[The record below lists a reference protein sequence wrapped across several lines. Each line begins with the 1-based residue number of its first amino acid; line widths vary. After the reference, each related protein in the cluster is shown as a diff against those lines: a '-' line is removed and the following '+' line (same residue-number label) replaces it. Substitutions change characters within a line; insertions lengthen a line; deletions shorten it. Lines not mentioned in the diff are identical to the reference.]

1 MNFTNFTERLQHA
14 WNAFRNKEPTTYEAG
29 TTYRPDRMH
38 FTRGTERTIIAAII
52 NRIAIDVSCITV
64 EHVQLDQNRRY
75 KDVLQTDLNECLTLS
90 ANLDQT
96 GRAFW
101 IDAVTQLLDKGDIA
115 IVPVETDL
123 DPNDTGSIAIKS
135 IRVGRVVQWYPS
147 MVTVDLYDERDGE
160 HKETPPLS
168 KKFVAL
174 PENPLYSVMNEP
186 NSTLQRLKRQLVLLD
201 RISEQNGSGKFNI
214 IIQLPY
220 STKNETRKVQAE
232 RRTQEIQAQLVN
244 SQYGIA
250 YSDVSEKII
259 QLNRAIENNALAQI
273 EYLTSMLYSQLGMTQ
288 AVLDGTADEATM
300 LNYYSRTV
308 EPILAAIVDEMRRK
322 FITKT
327 ARTQGKSIVYYR
339 DPFKLV
345 PVSQM
350 AEIADKF
357 TRNEILSTNEVRA
370 AIGYKPSDDPRAD
383 ELRNKNLN
391 QAVGE
396 DAPEPIEVDGAG
408 SEAPS

>member
-1 MNFTNFTERLQHA
+1 MKFTERLQHA
-14 WNAFRNKEPTTYEAG
+14 WNAFRNKEPTIQEAG

-38 FTRGTERTIIAAII
+38 FTRGTERTIISII

-75 KDVLQTDLNECLTLS
+75 KDVLSTDLNECLTLS
-90 ANLDQT
+90 ANIDQT

-201 RISEQNGSGKFNI
+201 RISEQNGSGKFNL

-370 AIGYKPSDDPRAD
+370 AIGYKPVDDPRAD

-408 SEAPS
+408 SEEPS

>member
-1 MNFTNFTERLQHA
+1 MAFLEWLQHG
-14 WNAFRNKEPTTYEAG
+14 WNAFRNREPTKSYDYSIG
-29 TTYRPDRMH
+29 TPYRPDRTR
-38 FTRGTERTIIAAII
+38 FTRGTERTIISSII
-52 NRIAIDVSCITV
+52 NRIAIDVSCINV
-64 EHVQLDQNRRY
+64 VHAQLDKNKRF
-75 KDVLQTDLNECLTLS
+75 KDVIDSDLNDCLTLS

-96 GRAFW
+96 GRAFF
-101 IDAVTQLLDKGDIA
+101 IDATTQLLDKGDIA

-123 DPNDTGSIAIKS
+123 DPNETGSIAIKS
-135 IRVGRVVQWYPS
+135 LRVGRVVRWYPEE
-147 MVTVDLYDERDGE
+147 VVVDLYDERTGE
-160 HKETPPLS
+160 HRETPRLN

-174 PENPLYSVMNEP
+174 PENPLYGVMNEP
-186 NSTLQRLKRQLVLLD
+186 NSTLQRLKRQLVILD

-220 STKNETRKVQAE
+220 STRNETRRVQAE
-232 RRTQEIQAQLVN
+232 KRKKDLEAQLVT

-250 YSDVSEKII
+250 YSDSTEKII
-259 QLNRAIENNALAQI
+259 QLNRAIESNALAQI
-273 EYLTSMLYSQLGMTQ
+273 EYLTSMLYSQLGITQ
-288 AVLDGTADEATM
+288 EVLAGTADEATM

-357 TRNEILSTNEVRA
+357 TRNEIVSTNEMRS
-370 AIGYKPSDDPRAD
+370 AIGYKPVDDPRAD

-391 QAVGE
+391 QATGE
-396 DAPEPIEVDGAG
+396 SDET
-408 SEAPS
+408 SE

>member
-1 MNFTNFTERLQHA
+1 MKFTERLQHA
-14 WNAFRNKEPTTYEAG
+14 WNAFRNKEPTVYEAG
-29 TTYRPDRMH
+29 TTYRPDRSH
-38 FTRGTERTIIAAII
+38 FARGTERTIIAAII

-101 IDAVTQLLDKGDIA
+101 IDAVTQMLDKGDIA

-160 HKETPPLS
+160 RKETPPLS

-201 RISEQNGSGKFNI
+201 RISEQNGSGKFNL

-220 STKNETRKVQAE
+220 STKNDTRKVQAE

-308 EPILAAIVDEMRRK
+308 EPILAAIVDEMKRK

-357 TRNEILSTNEVRA
+357 TRNEILSTNEVRS
-370 AIGYKPSDDPRAD
+370 AIGYKPVDDPRAD
-383 ELRNKNLN
+383 QLRNKNLN

-408 SEAPS
+408 SEEPS

>member
-1 MNFTNFTERLQHA
+1 MKFTERLQHA
-14 WNAFRNKEPTTYEAG
+14 WNAFRNKEPTVYEAG
-29 TTYRPDRMH
+29 TTYRPDRSR
-38 FTRGTERTIIAAII
+38 FARGTERTIVAAII

-123 DPNDTGSIAIKS
+123 DPNETGSIAIKS
-135 IRVGRVVQWYPS
+135 IRVGRVIQWYPS

-160 HKETPPLS
+160 RKETPPLS

-201 RISEQNGSGKFNI
+201 RISEQNGSGKFNL

-220 STKNETRKVQAE
+220 STKNDTRKVQAE

-370 AIGYKPSDDPRAD
+370 AIGYKPVDDPRAD

-408 SEAPS
+408 SEEPS

>member
-38 FTRGTERTIIAAII
+38 FARGTERTIIAAII

-101 IDAVTQLLDKGDIA
+101 IDAVTQMLDKGDIA

-201 RISEQNGSGKFNI
+201 RISEQNGSGKFNL

-370 AIGYKPSDDPRAD
+370 AIGYKPVDDPRAD

-408 SEAPS
+408 SEEPS

>member
-1 MNFTNFTERLQHA
+1 MRFLERLQHG
-14 WNAFRNKEPTTYEAG
+14 WNAFRNKEPTVHETG
-29 TTYRPDRMH
+29 TTDRPDRMH
-38 FTRGTERTIIAAII
+38 FTRGTERTIISAII
-52 NRIAIDVSCITV
+52 NRIAIDVSCINV

-75 KDVLQTDLNECLTLS
+75 KDVLATDLNECLTLS

-201 RISEQNGSGKFNI
+201 RISEQNGSGKFNL

-370 AIGYKPSDDPRAD
+370 AIGYKPVDDPRAD

-396 DAPEPIEVDGAG
+396 DAPEPIEVDGGAG
-408 SEAPS
+408 SEEPS

>member
-1 MNFTNFTERLQHA
+1 MKFTERLQHA
-14 WNAFRNKEPTTYEAG
+14 WNAFRNKEPTVYEAG
-29 TTYRPDRMH
+29 TTYRPDRSR
-38 FTRGTERTIIAAII
+38 FARGTERTIVAAII

-101 IDAVTQLLDKGDIA
+101 IDAVTQMLDKGDIA

-160 HKETPPLS
+160 RKETPPLS

-201 RISEQNGSGKFNI
+201 RISEQNGSGKFNL

-370 AIGYKPSDDPRAD
+370 AIGYKPVDDPRAD

-408 SEAPS
+408 SEEPS

>member
-1 MNFTNFTERLQHA
+1 MKFTERLQHA
-14 WNAFRNKEPTTYEAG
+14 WNAFRNKEPTEYG
-29 TTYRPDRMH
+29 VGSTYRPDRSR
-38 FTRGTERTIIAAII
+38 FTRGTERTIVAAII

-64 EHVQLDQNRRY
+64 EHVQLDRNRRY

-101 IDAVTQLLDKGDIA
+101 IDAVTQMLDKGDIA

-123 DPNDTGSIAIKS
+123 DPNETGSIAIKS
-135 IRVGRVVQWYPS
+135 IRVGRVIKWYPA

-201 RISEQNGSGKFNI
+201 RISEQNGSGKFNL

-357 TRNEILSTNEVRA
+357 TRNEILSSNEVRS
-370 AIGYKPSDDPRAD
+370 AIGYKPVDDPRAD
-383 ELRNKNLN
+383 QLRNKNLN

-408 SEAPS
+408 SEEPS

>member
-1 MNFTNFTERLQHA
+1 
-14 WNAFRNKEPTTYEAG
+14 
-29 TTYRPDRMH
+29 
-38 FTRGTERTIIAAII
+38 
-52 NRIAIDVSCITV
+52 
-64 EHVQLDQNRRY
+64 
-75 KDVLQTDLNECLTLS
+75 
-90 ANLDQT
+90 
-96 GRAFW
+96 
-101 IDAVTQLLDKGDIA
+101 
-115 IVPVETDL
+115 
-123 DPNDTGSIAIKS
+123 
-135 IRVGRVVQWYPS
+135 

-160 HKETPPLS
+160 RKETPPLS

-201 RISEQNGSGKFNI
+201 RISEQNGSGKFNL

-370 AIGYKPSDDPRAD
+370 AIGYKPVDDPRAD

-408 SEAPS
+408 SEEPS

>member
-1 MNFTNFTERLQHA
+1 MKFTERLQHA
-14 WNAFRNKEPTTYEAG
+14 WNAFRNKEPTIYEAG
-29 TTYRPDRMH
+29 TTYRPDRSR
-38 FTRGTERTIIAAII
+38 FARGTERTIVAAII

-101 IDAVTQLLDKGDIA
+101 IDAVTQMLDKGDIA

-135 IRVGRVVQWYPS
+135 IRVGCVVQWYPS

-160 HKETPPLS
+160 RKETPPLS

-201 RISEQNGSGKFNI
+201 RISEQNGSGKFNL

-300 LNYYSRTV
+300 LNYYGRTV

-350 AEIADKF
+350 AEIADTF

-370 AIGYKPSDDPRAD
+370 AIGYKPVDDPRAD

-396 DAPEPIEVDGAG
+396 DAPEPIEVDGAC
-408 SEAPS
+408 SEEPS

>member
-1 MNFTNFTERLQHA
+1 MKFTERLQHA

-29 TTYRPDRMH
+29 TTYRPDRSR
-38 FTRGTERTIIAAII
+38 FARGTERTIVAAII

-101 IDAVTQLLDKGDIA
+101 IDAVTQMLDKGDIA

-135 IRVGRVVQWYPS
+135 IRVGRVIQWYPS

-160 HKETPPLS
+160 RKKTPPLS

-201 RISEQNGSGKFNI
+201 RISEQNGSGKFNL

-259 QLNRAIENNALAQI
+259 QLNRAIENNVLAQI

-357 TRNEILSTNEVRA
+357 TRNEILSTNEVRS
-370 AIGYKPSDDPRAD
+370 AIGYKPVDDPRAD
-383 ELRNKNLN
+383 QLRNKNLN

-408 SEAPS
+408 SEEPS

>member
-1 MNFTNFTERLQHA
+1 MKFTERLQHA
-14 WNAFRNKEPTTYEAG
+14 WNAFRNKEPTVYEAG
-29 TTYRPDRMH
+29 TTYRPDRSR
-38 FTRGTERTIIAAII
+38 FARGTERTIVAAII

-101 IDAVTQLLDKGDIA
+101 IDAVTQMLDKGDIA

-135 IRVGRVVQWYPS
+135 IRVGQVVQWYPS

-160 HKETPPLS
+160 RKETPPLS

-201 RISEQNGSGKFNI
+201 RISEQNGSGKFNL

-370 AIGYKPSDDPRAD
+370 AIGYKPVDDPRAD

-408 SEAPS
+408 SEEPS

>member
-1 MNFTNFTERLQHA
+1 MKFTERLQHA
-14 WNAFRNKEPTTYEAG
+14 WNAFRNKEPTVYEAG
-29 TTYRPDRMH
+29 TTYRPDRSR
-38 FTRGTERTIIAAII
+38 FARGTERTIVAAII

-101 IDAVTQLLDKGDIA
+101 IDAVTQMLDKGDIA

-135 IRVGRVVQWYPS
+135 IRVGRVIQWYPS

-160 HKETPPLS
+160 RKETPPLS

-201 RISEQNGSGKFNI
+201 RISEQNGSGKFNL

-370 AIGYKPSDDPRAD
+370 AIGYKPVDDPRAD

-408 SEAPS
+408 SEEPS

>member
-38 FTRGTERTIIAAII
+38 FTRGTERTIISAII
-52 NRIAIDVSCITV
+52 NRIAIDVSCINV

-75 KDVLQTDLNECLTLS
+75 KDVLATDLNECLTLS

-101 IDAVTQLLDKGDIA
+101 IDAVTQMLDKGDIA

-135 IRVGRVVQWYPS
+135 LRVGRVVQWYPS

-201 RISEQNGSGKFNI
+201 RISEQNGSGKFNL

-370 AIGYKPSDDPRAD
+370 AIGYKPVDDPRAD

-408 SEAPS
+408 SEGPS

>member
-38 FTRGTERTIIAAII
+38 FTRGTERTIISAII

-101 IDAVTQLLDKGDIA
+101 IDAVTQMLDKGDIA

-135 IRVGRVVQWYPS
+135 LRVGRVVQWYPS

-201 RISEQNGSGKFNI
+201 RISEQNGSGKFNL

-370 AIGYKPSDDPRAD
+370 AIGYKPVDDPRAD

-408 SEAPS
+408 SEGPS

>member
-1 MNFTNFTERLQHA
+1 MKFTERLQHA
-14 WNAFRNKEPTTYEAG
+14 WNAFRNKEPTVYEAG
-29 TTYRPDRMH
+29 TTYRPDRSR
-38 FTRGTERTIIAAII
+38 FARGTERTIVAAII

-101 IDAVTQLLDKGDIA
+101 IDAVTQMLDKGDIA

-160 HKETPPLS
+160 RKETPPLS

-201 RISEQNGSGKFNI
+201 RISEQNGSGKFNL

-370 AIGYKPSDDPRAD
+370 AIGYKPVNDPRAD

-408 SEAPS
+408 SEEPS

>member
-1 MNFTNFTERLQHA
+1 M
-14 WNAFRNKEPTTYEAG
+14 
-29 TTYRPDRMH
+29 
-38 FTRGTERTIIAAII
+38 
-52 NRIAIDVSCITV
+52 
-64 EHVQLDQNRRY
+64 
-75 KDVLQTDLNECLTLS
+75 
-90 ANLDQT
+90 
-96 GRAFW
+96 
-101 IDAVTQLLDKGDIA
+101 LDKGDIA

-123 DPNDTGSIAIKS
+123 DPNETGSIAIKS
-135 IRVGRVVQWYPS
+135 IRVGRVIQWYPT
-147 MVTVDLYDERDGE
+147 MVTVDLYDERDGK

-201 RISEQNGSGKFNI
+201 RISEQNGSGKFNL

-370 AIGYKPSDDPRAD
+370 AIGYKPVDDPRAD

-408 SEAPS
+408 SEEPS

>member
-1 MNFTNFTERLQHA
+1 MKFTERLQHA
-14 WNAFRNKEPTTYEAG
+14 WNAFRNKEPTEYEVG
-29 TTYRPDRMH
+29 STYRPDRSH
-38 FTRGTERTIIAAII
+38 FARGTERTLIAAII

-101 IDAVTQLLDKGDIA
+101 IDAVTQMLDKGDIA

-135 IRVGRVVQWYPS
+135 IRVGQVVQWYPS

-160 HKETPPLS
+160 RKETPPLS

-201 RISEQNGSGKFNI
+201 RISEQNGSGKFNL

-370 AIGYKPSDDPRAD
+370 AIGYKPVDDPRAD

-408 SEAPS
+408 SEEPS

>member
-1 MNFTNFTERLQHA
+1 MKFTERLQHA
-14 WNAFRNKEPTTYEAG
+14 WNAFRNKEPTIYEAG
-29 TTYRPDRMH
+29 TTYRPDRSR
-38 FTRGTERTIIAAII
+38 FARGTERTIVAAII

-101 IDAVTQLLDKGDIA
+101 IDAVTQMLDKGDIA

-135 IRVGRVVQWYPS
+135 IRVGCVVQWYPS

-160 HKETPPLS
+160 RKETPPLS

-201 RISEQNGSGKFNI
+201 RISEQNGSGKFNL

-300 LNYYSRTV
+300 LNYYGRTV

-370 AIGYKPSDDPRAD
+370 AIGYKPVDDPRAD

-408 SEAPS
+408 SEEPS

>member
-1 MNFTNFTERLQHA
+1 MKFTERLQHA
-14 WNAFRNKEPTTYEAG
+14 WNAFRNKEPTEYEVG
-29 TTYRPDRMH
+29 STYRPDRSH
-38 FTRGTERTIIAAII
+38 FARGTERTIVAAII

-64 EHVQLDQNRRY
+64 EHVQLDKNRRY
-75 KDVLQTDLNECLTLS
+75 KDVLDTDLNECLTLS

-101 IDAVTQLLDKGDIA
+101 IDSVTQMLDKGDIA

-123 DPNDTGSIAIKS
+123 DPNETGSIAIKS
-135 IRVGRVVQWYPS
+135 IRVGRVIQWYPT
-147 MVTVDLYDERDGE
+147 MVTVDLYDERDGK

-186 NSTLQRLKRQLVLLD
+186 NSTLQRLKRQMVLLD
-201 RISEQNGSGKFNI
+201 RISEQNGSGKFNL

-370 AIGYKPSDDPRAD
+370 AIGYKPVDDPRAD

-408 SEAPS
+408 SEEPS